1 MSKTMKILVDAM
13 YDGIDSKLKEF
24 GYDAYSVKKLIAEGK
39 KLSSDYS
46 MIKYAEENRM
56 VMVTEDTEVGKACKE
71 NDIPCVLLDQETIFK
86 MILEELTKYRD

>member
-1 MSKTMKILVDAM
+1 MKILVDAM
-13 YDGIDSKLKEF
+13 YDGVDAKLKEF

-46 MIKYAEENRM
+46 MIKYAEENHM
-56 VMVTEDTEVGKACKE
+56 IMVTEDTEVGKACKE

-86 MILEELTKYRD
+86 IILEELTKYKD